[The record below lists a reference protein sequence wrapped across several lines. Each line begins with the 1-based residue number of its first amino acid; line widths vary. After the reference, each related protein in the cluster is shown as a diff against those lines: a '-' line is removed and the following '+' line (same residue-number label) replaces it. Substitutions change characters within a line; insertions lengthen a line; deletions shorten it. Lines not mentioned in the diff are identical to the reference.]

1 MLLNIKNSSYDIK
14 KILKVACNVDGVLRD
29 EFGAWICGVAWS
41 MGCCLVLLTE
51 I

>member
-29 EFGAWICGVAWS
+29 EFGAWIVVWLGVWVAAWS
-41 MGCCLVLLTE
+41 Y
-51 I
+51 